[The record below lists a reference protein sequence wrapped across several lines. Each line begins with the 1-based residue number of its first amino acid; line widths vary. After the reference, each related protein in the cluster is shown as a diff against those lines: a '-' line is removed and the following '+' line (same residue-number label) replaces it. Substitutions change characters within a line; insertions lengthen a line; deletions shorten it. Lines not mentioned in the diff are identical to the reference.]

1 MAHYLIDNQSKTM
14 HTAHR
19 ERRPSLPS
27 LLEENTMSQSKKTF
41 KAIPGTTLRRLRNTP
56 SYFFLIWRWTMW
68 FFALIWIVS
77 NRYTGSPMQLAV
89 FLLTVTFIQ
98 SLVVTLYAPVF
109 QIFLPW
115 LPGKNTFLSSRQR
128 TASFQRN
135 RRLTKW
141 SFRRLQPLA
150 EDEDTDILTPLAS
163 TVNPYWNVALYAV
176 DVIICGLVTYFGGGF
191 GGNQPFGNASPFY
204 RYGFSAAFAAAFA
217 YRYPGALAAS
227 FGYEFFILLG
237 LLLPPP
243 GAVQHYI
250 PNAIDIES
258 SFIDA
263 PLSAILAAY
272 LATLLSS
279 YTKTKRELQDNARR
293 QQALVRVGETLMR
306 GASNREQL
314 LQQSV
319 AQIRQGGHFQ
329 RLVIGLISNTTDD
342 EDSKNAIPEMSTHV
356 ESDVSDRDLNKSTS
370 LLQEVMIQGQK
381 LNTFELLKDTNDGYG
396 IARLYLPLFKDGKV
410 QIALGAESKRQT
422 PFGEKQEK
430 FLTICGTQLLVALE
444 NIHLTEQTIQ
454 LAATAERGRI
464 AREIHDGVAQLIYM
478 LSISSETCAEHAHR
492 LVAASE
498 DEEDAEM
505 LTPLAER
512 LDKLVTISKQALWET
527 RNYMFN
533 LKPLMSGTMTLT
545 EMLTNQLHEFEAI
558 SGLKTHL
565 EVQDNP
571 ETAVEGQQKMLRR
584 ESSSMSLFRL
594 KTRLQAQDNTKASTE
609 DRHKMRK
616 HGQTG
621 AAVFR
626 IMQEALTNAY
636 KHAHATQITVRLS
649 YLPQAI
655 EIEIR
660 DNGQGLPYA
669 KQGYGLPA
677 EGEHQRIYSGH
688 GLQGM
693 RERAKELGGTVEIIS
708 PARAGVI
715 VRVTI
720 PTV

>member
-1 MAHYLIDNQSKTM
+1 MSRSK
-14 HTAHR
+14 
-19 ERRPSLPS
+19 
-27 LLEENTMSQSKKTF
+27 NTF

-56 SYFFLIWRWTMW
+56 SYFFLIWRWTTW
-68 FFALIWIVS
+68 VFALIWIIA
-77 NRYTGSPMQLAV
+77 NPYKPPQTQTQLAI
-89 FLLTVTFIQ
+89 FLLTLTFIQ

-109 QIFLPW
+109 QIFFPW
-115 LPGKNTFLSSRQR
+115 LPGKNTFLSRRQR
-128 TASFQRN
+128 TARFQRN
-135 RRLTKW
+135 LRLTRW

-150 EDEDTDILTPLAS
+150 EDEDADILTPLAS
-163 TVNPYWNVALYAV
+163 TVNPYWNVALYAL
-176 DVIICGLVTYFGGGF
+176 DVIICGLVTYLGGVFGS
-191 GGNQPFGNASPFY
+191 QPFGNGSPFY
-204 RYGFSAAFAAAFA
+204 RYGFSTAFAAAFA

-227 FGYEFFILLG
+227 FGYELFILLG
-237 LLLPPP
+237 LFLPPP

-279 YTKTKRELQDNARR
+279 YTKTRRELQDNARR

-319 AQIRQGGHFQ
+319 TQIRQGGHFQ
-329 RLVIGLISNTTDD
+329 RLVIGLMSRATDD
-342 EDSKNAIPEMSTHV
+342 EDSKDAVPEMSTRV
-356 ESDVSDRDLNKSTS
+356 ESDVSDIDPNKSTT
-370 LLQEVMIQGQK
+370 LLQEVMVQGQK
-381 LNTFELLKDTNDGYG
+381 LNTFELLNDNNDGYG

-430 FLTICGTQLLVALE
+430 FLTICATQLLVALE

-492 LVAASE
+492 LVASSE

-565 EVQDNP
+565 AVQDSP
-571 ETAVEGQQKMLRR
+571 ETALEGQQKPHRR
-584 ESSSMSLFRL
+584 EASSVSLFRL
-594 KTRLQAQDNTKASTE
+594 KTRLHAQGKAETTTE
-609 DRHKMRK
+609 DRRKMRK
-616 HGQTG
+616 QGQIG

-626 IMQEALTNAY
+626 IVQEALTNAY

-660 DNGQGLPYA
+660 DNGQGL
-669 KQGYGLPA
+669 QGTYTDSDSSI
-677 EGEHQRIYSGH
+677 ERERQRIYSGH
-688 GLQGM
+688 GLRSM
-693 RERAKELGGTVEIIS
+693 RERAEELGGTVEITSS
-708 PARAGVI
+708 PNVGVT
-715 VRVTI
+715 VRVTL

>member
-1 MAHYLIDNQSKTM
+1 
-14 HTAHR
+14 
-19 ERRPSLPS
+19 
-27 LLEENTMSQSKKTF
+27 MSQSKKTF

-68 FFALIWIVS
+68 FFAFIWIVTS
-77 NRYTGSPMQLAV
+77 QYTPSQTRLAI
-89 FLLTVTFIQ
+89 FLLTLTFIQ
-98 SLVVTLYAPVF
+98 SLAVTLYAPVF
-109 QIFLPW
+109 QIFFPW
-115 LPGKNTFLSSRQR
+115 LPGKNTFLSSGQR
-128 TASFQRN
+128 TARFQRN
-135 RRLTKW
+135 RRPTRW
-141 SFRRLQPLA
+141 NFRRPQPLA
-150 EDEDTDILTPLAS
+150 EDEDADILTPLAS
-163 TVNPYWNVALYAV
+163 TVNPYWNIALYTL
-176 DVIICGLVTYFGGGF
+176 DVIICGLVTYFGGVF
-191 GGNQPFGNASPFY
+191 GNQPFGNGSPFY

-227 FGYEFFILLG
+227 FGYELFILLG

-243 GAVQHYI
+243 GAVHYI
-250 PNAIDIES
+250 PNAIDLES

-263 PLSAILAAY
+263 PLAAILAAY

-306 GASNREQL
+306 GASDREQL

-319 AQIRQGGHFQ
+319 VQIRQGGHFQ
-329 RLVIGLISNTTDD
+329 RLAIGLNSRATDD
-342 EDSKNAIPEMSTHV
+342 EDSKDAVPEMSIHV
-356 ESDVSDRDLNKSTS
+356 ESDVSDIDSNKSTT
-370 LLQEVMIQGQK
+370 LLQEVMLRGQK
-381 LNTFELLKDTNDGYG
+381 LNTFEPLKDSHDGYG

-422 PFGEKQEK
+422 SFGEKQEK

-571 ETAVEGQQKMLRR
+571 EFAVEDQQKVRRR
-584 ESSSMSLFRL
+584 ESSSSGLFRL
-594 KTRLQAQDNTKASTE
+594 KTRLQVQGNAEISTDN
-609 DRHKMRK
+609 RHEIRK
-616 HGQTG
+616 HGQIG
-621 AAVFR
+621 AALFR
-626 IMQEALTNAY
+626 IVQEALTNAY
-636 KHAHATQITVRLS
+636 KHANATEIAVRLS

-655 EIEIR
+655 EVEIR
-660 DNGQGLPYA
+660 DNGQGL
-669 KQGYGLPA
+669 QGTLAHSDPSNEKA
-677 EGEHQRIYSGH
+677 RQRIYSGH
-688 GLQGM
+688 GLHSM
-693 RERAKELGGTVEIIS
+693 RERAEELGGTLEIIS
-708 PARAGVI
+708 SPNTGVTVEVNIPI
-715 VRVTI
+715 V
-720 PTV
+720 